1 MTNLSGAHL
10 NSGAAVGPQ
19 GGGRDSPIRFP
30 GYPAYK
36 DSGVEW
42 LGEVPEHWSV
52 LPVKWVGWLKGGAG
66 FPHDKQGVDSYE
78 LDFHKVN
85 ALASADSDGVLRTS
99 ENTITRETAKEL
111 GAYIFPKGT
120 IVFAKVG
127 AALLLGRLRTISAE
141 ACLDNNMMGLI
152 VFPGR
157 ASNQYALYSM
167 GTVRFDLIANP
178 GAVPSMNEGQIG
190 NYRLA
195 FPGLPEQTQIARFL
209 DHETA
214 RIDALIEEQQ
224 RLIELLKE
232 KRQAVISHAV
242 TKGLDPTMPMKDS
255 GAEWLG
261 EVPAHWETLRIG
273 AVYSEAADKGLA
285 GLPVL
290 RVSIHHGVSDKEL
303 SEEESD
309 RKITR
314 IEDREKYKRV
324 RPGDLVYNMMRAWQ
338 GGFGAVL
345 VDGLVSPAYVVAR
358 PKNEDISRYVEQL
371 LRTGCAV
378 EEMRKNSYGI
388 TDFRLRLY
396 WDQFKN
402 IVIVIPPEVERQQI
416 MERIDSLI
424 NESEA
429 LKSEADRLIVILQER
444 RSALIS
450 AAVTG
455 KIDVRSWQPPASATS
470 LELVQETA

>member
-1 MTNLSGAHL
+1 MS
-10 NSGAAVGPQ
+10 
-19 GGGRDSPIRFP
+19 FP
-30 GYPAYK
+30 AYPAYK
-36 DSGVEW
+36 KSDVGW
-42 LGEVPEHWSV
+42 LGEVPEHWILTPLKHLALLNPRKSGYDGDIEQLCSFVPMEKLKTGVVQLDEDRPIEEVIGGYTYFEDGDV
-52 LPVKWVGWLKGGAG
+52 LQAKVTPCFENKNIAIAKGLTNGIGFGSSEINVFRPYQGVNTEYLFYRVQEDSYMDFCTSSMIGAG
-66 FPHDKQGVDSYE
+66 GLKRVPTDV
-78 LDFHKVN
+78 
-85 ALASADSDGVLRTS
+85 
-99 ENTITRETAKEL
+99 I
-111 GAYIFPKGT
+111 
-120 IVFAKVG
+120 
-127 AALLLGRLRTISAE
+127 
-141 ACLDNNMMGLI
+141 NN
-152 VFPGR
+152 FK
-157 ASNQYALYSM
+157 
-167 GTVRFDLIANP
+167 IATP
-178 GAVPSMNEGQIG
+178 EM
-190 NYRLA
+190 
-195 FPGLPEQTQIARFL
+195 FEQTQIARFL

-285 GLPVL
+285 ELPVL

-314 IEDREKYKRV
+314 IDDREKYKRV

-455 KIDVRSWQPPASATS
+455 KIDVRGWQPPARAQAPV
-470 LELVQETA
+470 LEAEAV